1 MDPGHL
7 IAIQLILL
15 YTILGPLVLLAIY
28 VLFDSFSKR
37 RDTGT
42 IPQDKEKTDPA
53 LWVDDDVD
61 EHLGR
66 N

>member
-42 IPQDKEKTDPA
+42 IPQAKEKTDPA
-53 LWVDDDVD
+53 LWIDDDVD

-66 N
+66 D